1 MKIKKTE
8 LADLVRTVV
17 GRATG
22 VKDITPTTTPVQ
34 PTQEVHY
41 LMYKFPQLKKTAAQL
56 FGNQYNEFIESV
68 EWIVPRPTT
77 FKLNLKNGEHIFLK
91 WEGKSFQAQI
101 QGKRYMLELVGE
113 FEQALDKL
121 SEVLKYNPIKF
132 GDESEMGPTAE
143 PEGDLTGVP
152 EVPEIPEVPSTSS
165 RREEEEAEIEAIP
178 TT

>member
-1 MKIKKTE
+1 MKIRKTD
-8 LADLVRTVV
+8 LADLVKTVL
-17 GRATG
+17 GKATG
-22 VKDITPTTTPVQ
+22 VKDITPTSTPVQ

-41 LMYKFPQLKKTAAQL
+41 LLYKFPQLKKTVSQL
-56 FGNQYNEFIESV
+56 FGNQYNDFLESI

-113 FEQALDKL
+113 FEQALDRL

-132 GDESEMGPTAE
+132 GDESQMGPAGE
-143 PEGDLTGVP
+143 LEGELPSLPGAPETPPTG
-152 EVPEIPEVPSTSS
+152 PS
-165 RREEEEAEIEAIP
+165 REEEEAAEIEAIP
-178 TT
+178 TV

>member
-8 LADLVRTVV
+8 LADLVKTVV
-17 GRATG
+17 GKATG

-41 LMYKFPQLKKTAAQL
+41 LLYKFPQLKKTAAQL
-56 FGNQYNEFIESV
+56 FGNQYNEFIESI

-121 SEVLKYNPIKF
+121 SELLKYNPIKF
-132 GDESEMGPTAE
+132 GDESEMGPATG
-143 PEGDLTGVP
+143 PEEDLTTPP
-152 EVPEIPEVPSTSS
+152 EVPAISPTGPG
-165 RREEEEAEIEAIP
+165 REEEEAAEIEAIP